1 MRHPGESRDLV
12 RLFSA
17 PSPEIPAF
25 AGMTIKGKMRNRESA
40 DMESEMT
47 GGCQCGRV
55 RYAVTVRDDD
65 AYLCHCRMCQ
75 RATGGVSIAFKNVK
89 KADVRWEREPERY
102 ASSPIARRGFCYQ
115 CGTPLTF
122 EFPGSENMDLTVG
135 SFDEPGRFQPS
146 HHFGVES
153 LHEQWLDTSGLTRY
167 RTDENSNVV
176 KRWMDSV
183 GKLPD

>member
-1 MRHPGESRDLV
+1 MAEEV
-12 RLFSA
+12 
-17 PSPEIPAF
+17 
-25 AGMTIKGKMRNRESA
+25 
-40 DMESEMT
+40 T

-55 RYAVTVRDDD
+55 RYRVSIDNDE

-102 ASSPIARRGFCYQ
+102 ASSPIARRGFCEA

-122 EFPGSENMDLTVG
+122 EFPDSENMDLTIG
-135 SFDEPGRFQPS
+135 SFDEPRRYTPK
-146 HHFGVES
+146 HHFGAES
-153 LHEQWLDTSGLTRY
+153 LHPQWLDTSALPQY
-167 RTDENSNVV
+167 RTDEYQPLVD
-176 KRWMDSV
+176 RWITTV